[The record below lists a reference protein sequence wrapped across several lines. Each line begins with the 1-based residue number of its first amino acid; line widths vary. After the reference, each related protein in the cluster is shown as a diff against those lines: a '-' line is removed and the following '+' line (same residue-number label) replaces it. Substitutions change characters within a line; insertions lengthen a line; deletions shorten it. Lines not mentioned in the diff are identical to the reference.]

1 MSPEVIKFLMTCVG
15 YFLIYRA
22 CDIGRKPDSELPIF
36 SAQGILQ
43 MILVIAGVL
52 TVHHNM

>member
-1 MSPEVIKFLMTCVG
+1 MSPEVIKFLMTCIG
-15 YFLIYRA
+15 YFFILRA
-22 CDIGRKPDSELPIF
+22 CDIGRTPESHLPIF

-43 MILVIAGVL
+43 TILVVAGVL

>member
-1 MSPEVIKFLMTCVG
+1 MNPEVIKFLMTVLG

-22 CDIGRKPDSELPIF
+22 CDIGRKPDSELPVF

-52 TVHHNM
+52 TIHHNL

>member
-36 SAQGILQ
+36 SPQSFLQ

-52 TVHHNM
+52 TVHHNL